1 MFLIDDYV
9 VFVIVV
15 VVVVLFVVDVAASE
29 FDVVVS
35 AAVVVFHL
43 VVVIVL
49 FVVAAVVSDFE
60 IDSGDSAVAWDFFE
74 VFVNY
79 FGDLDDVVESCR
91 SCGFSLRLVIASDA
105 TVWVSIRDFY

>member
-15 VVVVLFVVDVAASE
+15 VVVLFVIDVAASE

-79 FGDLDDVVESCR
+79 FGDLDDVVES
-91 SCGFSLRLVIASDA
+91 GVGRLHFGVLVDLA
-105 TVWVSIRDFY
+105 VFL